1 MLSGSLDTFVLPD
14 VLRFVAGGN
23 LTGRIEI
30 SRDEVGGEL
39 SIDQG
44 RYVAASLVDEE
55 APTTVDEA
63 LDVCVLLFDGTGGTF
78 QVIEEDW
85 VGGPLDLD
93 AEELAVAVERRR
105 EEWAEVV
112 SVLGSLEDPVILVA
126 ELPDG
131 TDQVT
136 INAEQWRLI
145 ALVDG
150 SRSVQDIAR
159 DAAQS
164 VYQAALLLA
173 ELAHVG
179 MVTTGAGVSYRS
191 EPTRAKPKRKKK
203 KASSRKAADPDPAE
217 LLHELGGDEDGE
229 DDDEDD
235 IEDSAADD
243 EDTDDNTDEDDED
256 ATVRPLRPPTREEQ
270 RLRLRR

>member
-1 MLSGSLDTFVLPD
+1 MLNGSLDTFALAD
-14 VLRFVAGGN
+14 VLRFVANGN

-30 SRDEVGGEL
+30 TRDEVGGEL

-44 RYVAASLVDEE
+44 RYVAARLADEE
-55 APTTVDEA
+55 APTTVDES
-63 LDVCVLLFDGTGGTF
+63 LDVCVLLFDGSGGEF
-78 QVIEEDW
+78 GVVEEDW

-93 AEELAVAVERRR
+93 AEQLAAAVERRR

-126 ELPDG
+126 DLPEG

-136 INAEQWRLI
+136 ISAEQWRLL

-164 VYQAALLLA
+164 VYAAALALA
-173 ELAHVG
+173 ELANQG
-179 MVTTGAGVSYRS
+179 MVTTGAGVSWKDDKTKGVKR
-191 EPTRAKPKRKKK
+191 PKKRPKR
-203 KASSRKAADPDPAE
+203 SQPDPDPAE
-217 LLHELGGDEDGE
+217 LLHELGGEEDEDVEDSVVE
-229 DDDEDD
+229 DD
-235 IEDSAADD
+235 ADD
-243 EDTDDNTDEDDED
+243 DDDADDED